1 MAAMR
6 PRVIVHHSVAID
18 GAVQG
23 FVLDPGSHYGALG
36 ELEVGGFL
44 VDAAVALDGVGDDV
58 PPETEADRAPRAI
71 DPADPRAIWF
81 VVDGRGALEGKLHIV
96 RRYQIKDVV
105 VIGCASTP
113 ASYRQWLADR
123 HYRFHEA
130 GTDDVDLSAAL
141 EKVGAAHGVERLVT
155 DVAPRLAAALFAA
168 GVVDE
173 LSLLVFPNLIA
184 GASPRWFQDLRASV
198 QLDLADAW
206 ALESGAIHLRWTV
219 RRS

>member
-1 MAAMR
+1 
-6 PRVIVHHSVAID
+6 V
-18 GAVQG
+18 
-23 FVLDPGSHYGALG
+23 
-36 ELEVGGFL
+36 
-44 VDAAVALDGVGDDV
+44 
-58 PPETEADRAPRAI
+58 I

-81 VVDGRGALEGKLHIV
+81 VVDARGALEGKLHVV

-113 ASYRQWLADR
+113 ASYRQWLAAR

-130 GTDDVDLSAAL
+130 GRDDVDLAAAL
-141 EKVGAAHGVERLVT
+141 ELVGAAHGIERLVS
-155 DVAPRLAAALFAA
+155 DVGRRLTAALFTA

-173 LSLLVFPNLIA
+173 LSLLVFPNLA
-184 GASPRWFQDLRASV
+184 VGTSDRWFAELRGAV

-219 RRS
+219 RRP

>member
-1 MAAMR
+1 MSAMR
-6 PRVIVHHSVAID
+6 PRLVLHHSVAID

-23 FVLDPGSHYGALG
+23 FELDPASHYGALG
-36 ELEVGGFL
+36 ELEAGGFL
-44 VDAAVALDGVGDDV
+44 VDADVALEGIGEV
-58 PPETEADRAPRAI
+58 PAETEADRAPRSI
-71 DPADPRAIWF
+71 DPADARAIWF
-81 VVDGRGALEGKLHIV
+81 VVDARGALEGKLHVV

-113 ASYRQWLADR
+113 ASYRQWLAVR

-130 GTDDVDLSAAL
+130 GRDEVDLARAL
-141 EKVGAAHGVERLVT
+141 ELVRAEHGVERLVT
-155 DVAPRLAAALFAA
+155 DVGRRLTAELFAA

-173 LSLLVFPNLIA
+173 LSLLVFPNLVV
-184 GASPRWFQDLRASV
+184 GTSDRWFAELRAAV

-219 RRS
+219 RRP